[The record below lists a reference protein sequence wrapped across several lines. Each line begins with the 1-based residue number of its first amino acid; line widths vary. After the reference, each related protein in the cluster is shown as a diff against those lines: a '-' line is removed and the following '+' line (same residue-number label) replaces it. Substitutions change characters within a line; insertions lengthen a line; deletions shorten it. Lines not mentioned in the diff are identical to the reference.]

1 MNKYNIIIEN
11 IDSTV
16 VSSYESKRTR
26 PTEYQSEADLEKA
39 LIKQLI
45 SQGYEYLKVHKA
57 SDLLANLKLQ
67 LERLNDY
74 KFSDKEWRTIL
85 NSYLANPK
93 ESIVEKTRKIKEDYI
108 YSLTKDD
115 GLTQNIRILDKANI
129 HNNFLQVVNQVEIE
143 GKRKNIYD
151 VTILVNGL
159 PLVHI
164 ELKRRGVTLKEA
176 FNQIKRYQEESFW
189 AESGLYEYA
198 QIYVISN
205 GTQTKYYSN
214 TTREAATKDNISKQT
229 SKRKTSNSFEFTSY
243 WADATNKTIPDLKD
257 FTATFFARHTLLNVL
272 IKYCVF
278 TSDNMLLVMRPYQI
292 VAAEKIINEININ
305 LNNKKRIGTV
315 DAGGYIWHTTG
326 SGKTLTSF
334 KAARIAS
341 ELEGIS
347 KVLFVVDRKDLD
359 YQTMKEYDKFEKG
372 AANSNVST
380 AVLKRQLEDPNS
392 RIIIT
397 TIQKL
402 SNFIKGNKGHY
413 IYNEN
418 VVLIF
423 DECHRSQFGEM
434 HKNITSSFKKY
445 MIFGFTGTPIFAVNT
460 RAGTKL
466 PTLKT
471 TEQVFGKQLHTYTIV
486 DAIQDGNVL
495 PFRIDYV
502 NTTKAKKDIED
513 EEVYDIK
520 REKALLAPKRIEA
533 VTKYILEHFHQKTKR
548 NERAY
553 DFMRL
558 VNIEDVAKYQGKM
571 EEIKKKT
578 QLTGFNSIFAVAS
591 IEAAKRYYAE
601 FKMQQEKLPEEQR
614 LKIATIYSWN
624 PNEGSEFEDDGLYDE
639 NNENTDG
646 LDQSSR
652 DFLDD
657 AIKDYN
663 EYFGTSYDTSSE
675 KFQNYYKDV
684 SLRVK
689 NREIDLLIVVNMFLT
704 GFDATTLNTLW
715 VDKRLRQHGLI
726 QAFSRTNRIL
736 NSIKT
741 FGNIVCF
748 RNLEKQVNDAIA
760 LFGNKD
766 ALGIVLLKSFKDYYE
781 GYDDFPGYVKLV
793 ERLTNEY
800 PLGEEIIGEENER
813 KFIKLFNTIL
823 KVRNILQSF
832 DDFKDKELISD
843 YDYQDYQSIYIDLYD
858 KYREQAKADAED
870 IDDDLEF
877 ELELVRSVEVN
888 IDYILMLVSKY
899 YDDNRQDKE
908 VVVKV
913 TKAIDSSPSL
923 RNKKDLILKFIDQ
936 VNVNEELDDEWK
948 AYIKE
953 SKERELTKII
963 KEENLKY
970 DATIK
975 YVDKAFDTGEM
986 KSIGTDITEILPAT
1000 SMFKTKDGISRE
1012 VKKETV
1018 FQKLLAFFERFF
1030 GL

>member
-1 MNKYNIIIEN
+1 
-11 IDSTV
+11 
-16 VSSYESKRTR
+16 
-26 PTEYQSEADLEKA
+26 
-39 LIKQLI
+39 
-45 SQGYEYLKVHKA
+45 
-57 SDLLANLKLQ
+57 
-67 LERLNDY
+67 
-74 KFSDKEWRTIL
+74 
-85 NSYLANPK
+85 
-93 ESIVEKTRKIKEDYI
+93 
-108 YSLTKDD
+108 
-115 GLTQNIRILDKANI
+115 
-129 HNNFLQVVNQVEIE
+129 
-143 GKRKNIYD
+143 
-151 VTILVNGL
+151 
-159 PLVHI
+159 
-164 ELKRRGVTLKEA
+164 
-176 FNQIKRYQEESFW
+176 
-189 AESGLYEYA
+189 
-198 QIYVISN
+198 
-205 GTQTKYYSN
+205 
-214 TTREAATKDNISKQT
+214 
-229 SKRKTSNSFEFTSY
+229 
-243 WADATNKTIPDLKD
+243 
-257 FTATFFARHTLLNVL
+257 
-272 IKYCVF
+272 
-278 TSDNMLLVMRPYQI
+278 
-292 VAAEKIINEININ
+292 
-305 LNNKKRIGTV
+305 
-315 DAGGYIWHTTG
+315 
-326 SGKTLTSF
+326 
-334 KAARIAS
+334 
-341 ELEGIS
+341 
-347 KVLFVVDRKDLD
+347 
-359 YQTMKEYDKFEKG
+359 
-372 AANSNVST
+372 
-380 AVLKRQLEDPNS
+380 
-392 RIIIT
+392 
-397 TIQKL
+397 
-402 SNFIKGNKGHY
+402 
-413 IYNEN
+413 
-418 VVLIF
+418 
-423 DECHRSQFGEM
+423 
-434 HKNITSSFKKY
+434 